1 MTQESG
7 PSRPGDPRPAPG
19 YPGPENSPGDG
30 YGVAGRG
37 SAAPGA
43 YGSNPYSAGP
53 TPGASGYW
61 GRPGPAARRG
71 NAVNAVSIVQLAA
84 GIAVLVSLLL
94 VWADYSF
101 SLFDSSTPASSTFV
115 ALATNSDGVSQAW
128 INLVLVGVAIALIA
142 ALGNLSMR
150 ETSRAASAAALAG
163 FGLIIVG
170 AGYFLS
176 AGMTWDYSTLS
187 PGPGVYLCLV
197 AAGAGAFTAM
207 AHLANPRLGI
217 SQIAPPKPTSAGP
230 AGYWAAPPPWGGAAR
245 HQPDRAWPPQPLAPT
260 YPTPAYVVPAYPA
273 APYGSPAQIVVLE
286 AGQSRMRSVR
296 PGEQLLVGTD
306 PEAQVCLADPAVQPR
321 HALIERRGNSWVVRD
336 LQTASPSRLMDAS
349 GRIGPVAA
357 ETTIEAGQL
366 LIGSVLVTLYPGQR

>member
-1 MTQESG
+1 MTHESG
-7 PSRPGDPRPAPG
+7 PSQPGDPRPAPG
-19 YPGPENSPGDG
+19 YPGAEYSPGDG
-30 YGVAGRG
+30 YGVAGSG
-37 SAAPGA
+37 SVVPGT

-53 TPGASGYW
+53 PPGVSGSW

-71 NAVNAVSIVQLAA
+71 SAVNAASIVQLAA
-84 GIAVLVSLLL
+84 GIAVLISLLL
-94 VWADYSF
+94 VWADNSF
-101 SLFDSSTPASSTFV
+101 NFVDNSNPASSTFV
-115 ALATNSDGVSQAW
+115 ALATNSDGFSQTW
-128 INLVLVGVAIALIA
+128 LGLVLLGVAIALVA
-142 ALGNLSMR
+142 AIGNLSLR
-150 ETSRAASAAALAG
+150 EPSRVASAVAFAG
-163 FGLIIVG
+163 FGLILAG

-187 PGPGVYLCLV
+187 PGPGVYLCIA
-197 AAGAGAFTAM
+197 AAGAGALTAM
-207 AHLANPRLGI
+207 ALLANPRLGATR
-217 SQIAPPKPTSAGP
+217 IAAGPTSAGP
-230 AGYWAAPPPWGGAAR
+230 TGYWAAPPPWGGAVP

-260 YPTPAYVVPAYPA
+260 YSAPAYAFPAYAP

-296 PGEQLLVGTD
+296 PGEQLLVGRD
-306 PEAQVCLADPAVQPR
+306 PEAQVRLADPAVQPR
-321 HALIERRGNSWVVRD
+321 HALIERRGDSWVVRD